1 MLTYN
6 KQTNIYSRYIHK
18 SEIEATLEK
27 MKAISSRVQYK
38 SIDDF
43 PEGKQLED
51 FHLII
56 DDATSLEKLFSEIP
70 SFKLEQPV
78 DGLRRTL
85 FLAACGMSE
94 DTEGIE
100 YLINKGAEVNRNDLL
115 GENALHMLVLNKN
128 MAEKDKVK
136 AAQMLID
143 KGFNVNK
150 RDKSEFKFT
159 PIMYAIVNAN
169 IINAPKVIRVLFGDS
184 TKYRAACKY
193 FSRTSSNQI
202 LNFWM
207 NFNWFS
213 YLCRQS

>member
-6 KQTNIYSRYIHK
+6 QETNTYSRYIHK

-56 DDATSLEKLFSEIP
+56 DDATSLEKLFAEIP

-85 FLAACGMSE
+85 FLVSCGMSE

-100 YLINKGAEVNRNDLL
+100 YLINKGAEINRNDLL
-115 GENALHMLVLNKN
+115 GENAIMYVIQNPN
-128 MAEKDKVK
+128 MTTDMKIKTIK
-136 AAQMLID
+136 LLID
-143 KGFNVNK
+143 KGVDINWINTRF
-150 RDKSEFKFT
+150 ET
-159 PIMYAIVNAN
+159 PLMMA
-169 IINAPKVIRVLFGDS
+169 L
-184 TKYRAACKY
+184 
-193 FSRTSSNQI
+193 NQI
-202 LNFWM
+202 EIEIAEFLIDNGAVVF
-207 NFNWFS
+207 
-213 YLCRQS
+213 RPTTPQ

>member
-6 KQTNIYSRYIHK
+6 KQTNTYSRYIHK

-38 SIDDF
+38 SIDDL

-56 DDATSLEKLFSEIP
+56 DDTSSLEKLFAEIP

-85 FLAACGMSE
+85 FLVACGMSE

-115 GENALHMLVLNKN
+115 GENAIMYVIQNPN
-128 MAEKDKVK
+128 MTTDMKIKTIK
-136 AAQMLID
+136 LLID
-143 KGFNVNK
+143 KGVDINWINTRFETPLMMALNQIEIEIA
-150 RDKSEFKFT
+150 EFL
-159 PIMYAIVNAN
+159 IDNGAIVFR
-169 IINAPKVIRVLFGDS
+169 P
-184 TKYRAACKY
+184 
-193 FSRTSSNQI
+193 SSP
-202 LNFWM
+202 LNY
-207 NFNWFS
+207 NKE
-213 YLCRQS
+213 

>member
-6 KQTNIYSRYIHK
+6 KQTNTYSRYIHK

-38 SIDDF
+38 SIDDL

-115 GENALHMLVLNKN
+115 GENAIMYVIQNPN
-128 MAEKDKVK
+128 MTTDMKIKTIK
-136 AAQMLID
+136 LLID
-143 KGFNVNK
+143 KGVDINWINTRFETPLMMALN
-150 RDKSEFKFT
+150 RIEIEIAEFL
-159 PIMYAIVNAN
+159 IDNGAIVFRPAT
-169 IINAPKVIRVLFGDS
+169 P
-184 TKYRAACKY
+184 
-193 FSRTSSNQI
+193 Q
-202 LNFWM
+202 
-207 NFNWFS
+207 
-213 YLCRQS
+213 

>member
-6 KQTNIYSRYIHK
+6 QETNTYSRYIHK

-38 SIDDF
+38 SIDDL

-85 FLAACGMSE
+85 FLVACGMSE

-115 GENALHMLVLNKN
+115 GENAIMYVIQNPN
-128 MAEKDKVK
+128 MTTDMKLKTIK
-136 AAQMLID
+136 LLID
-143 KGFNVNK
+143 KGVDINWINTRFETPLMMALNQIEIEIA
-150 RDKSEFKFT
+150 EFL
-159 PIMYAIVNAN
+159 IDNGAIVFRPAT
-169 IINAPKVIRVLFGDS
+169 P
-184 TKYRAACKY
+184 
-193 FSRTSSNQI
+193 Q
-202 LNFWM
+202 
-207 NFNWFS
+207 
-213 YLCRQS
+213 

>member
-6 KQTNIYSRYIHK
+6 KQTNTYSRYIHK

-38 SIDDF
+38 SIDDL

-85 FLAACGMSE
+85 FLVACGMSE

-115 GENALHMLVLNKN
+115 GENAIMYVIQNPN
-128 MAEKDKVK
+128 MTTDMKIKTIK
-136 AAQMLID
+136 LLID
-143 KGFNVNK
+143 KGVDINWINTRFETPLMMALNQIEIEIA
-150 RDKSEFKFT
+150 EFL
-159 PIMYAIVNAN
+159 IDNGAIVFR
-169 IINAPKVIRVLFGDS
+169 P
-184 TKYRAACKY
+184 
-193 FSRTSSNQI
+193 SSP
-202 LNFWM
+202 LNY
-207 NFNWFS
+207 NKE
-213 YLCRQS
+213 

>member
-6 KQTNIYSRYIHK
+6 KQTNTYSRYIHK

-38 SIDDF
+38 SIDDL

-56 DDATSLEKLFSEIP
+56 DDATSLEKLFAEIP
-70 SFKLEQPV
+70 SFKLEQPI

-85 FLAACGMSE
+85 FLIACGMSE

-115 GENALHMLVLNKN
+115 GKNALHMLVLNEN

-143 KGFNVNK
+143 KDIDVN
-150 RDKSEFKFT
+150 RPNIRMETPLMAALNHLEFD
-159 PIMYAIVNAN
+159 VAN
-169 IINAPKVIRVLFGDS
+169 LLIDNGGYILRPPAQEEVQHNS
-184 TKYRAACKY
+184 TQKNTEKP
-193 FSRTSSNQI
+193 TN
-202 LNFWM
+202 
-207 NFNWFS
+207 
-213 YLCRQS
+213 

>member
-6 KQTNIYSRYIHK
+6 KQTNTYSRYIHK

-38 SIDDF
+38 SIDDL

-56 DDATSLEKLFSEIP
+56 DDATSLEKLFAEIP

-85 FLAACGMSE
+85 FLIACGMSE

-115 GENALHMLVLNKN
+115 GENAIMYVIQNLN
-128 MAEKDKVK
+128 MPTEEKLK
-136 AAQMLID
+136 AVQLLID
-143 KGFNVNK
+143 HGIDVNWLNS
-150 RDKSEFKFT
+150 RFET
-159 PIMYAIVNAN
+159 PLMMA
-169 IINAPKVIRVLFGDS
+169 L
-184 TKYRAACKY
+184 
-193 FSRTSSNQI
+193 NQI
-202 LNFWM
+202 EIEVAELLIDNGGIVYQPPKRPKEPDTEEE
-207 NFNWFS
+207 NKE
-213 YLCRQS
+213 

>member
-6 KQTNIYSRYIHK
+6 KQTNTYSRYIHK

-38 SIDDF
+38 SIDDL

-56 DDATSLEKLFSEIP
+56 DDATSLEKLFAEIP

-85 FLAACGMSE
+85 FLIACGMSE

-100 YLINKGAEVNRNDLL
+100 YLINKGAEINRNDLM
-115 GENALHMLVLNKN
+115 GENALMYIIQNPN
-128 MAEKDKVK
+128 MPTEEKLK
-136 AAQMLID
+136 AVQLLID
-143 KGFNVNK
+143 HGIDVNWLNS
-150 RDKSEFKFT
+150 RFET
-159 PIMYAIVNAN
+159 PLMMA
-169 IINAPKVIRVLFGDS
+169 L
-184 TKYRAACKY
+184 
-193 FSRTSSNQI
+193 NQI
-202 LNFWM
+202 EIEVAELLIDNGGIVYQPPKRPKEPDTEEE
-207 NFNWFS
+207 NKE
-213 YLCRQS
+213 